1 MMHKVLEG
9 LSEVIGFGPAVHVCQ
24 RWSGRK
30 MRVPVRVAEG
40 DPLALALGMETA
52 SKLVQH
58 YAGQCLELPTER
70 SALLSLRNAAIA
82 SDRAAGASHGAIGA
96 NYGLTRQAV
105 AAVLKN
111 HAPHAGGEK

>member
-1 MMHKVLEG
+1 
-9 LSEVIGFGPAVHVCQ
+9 
-24 RWSGRK
+24 
-30 MRVPVRVAEG
+30 MRVPVKVAEG
-40 DPLALALGMETA
+40 DPLALSLGMETA

-82 SDRAAGASHGAIGA
+82 RDRAAGASHGAIGA

-111 HAPHAGGEK
+111 HATHAGGEK